1 MVYDKLVRDKIPK
14 LYESE
19 GKICVTEELEMEQFA
34 NKLLETLDS
43 EIESFKKAFNAE
55 DDELAVKKIADSVEV
70 FYAILDLIGV
80 TKKSF
85 EKIRLAKCNK
95 FGGFEGRI
103 LLKEIVDKK

>member
-1 MVYDKLVRDKIPK
+1 MIYNKLVRDKIPK

-19 GKICVTEELEMEQFA
+19 GKVCVTEEMEMEQFA
-34 NKLLETLDS
+34 EKMLETLDS
-43 EIESFKKAFNAE
+43 EIQGFKMAFNAE
-55 DDELAVKKIADSVEV
+55 DDELAVKKIADVTEV

-80 TKKSF
+80 TKESF

-103 LLKEIVDKK
+103 LLKEIKDKE

>member
-70 FYAILDLIGV
+70 FYAILDFAERSGKKYEWRRQKKTDIGNI
-80 TKKSF
+80 KK
-85 EKIRLAKCNK
+85 
-95 FGGFEGRI
+95 
-103 LLKEIVDKK
+103 

>member
-55 DDELAVKKIADSVEV
+55 DDELAVKKVEV

-80 TKKSF
+80 TKESF